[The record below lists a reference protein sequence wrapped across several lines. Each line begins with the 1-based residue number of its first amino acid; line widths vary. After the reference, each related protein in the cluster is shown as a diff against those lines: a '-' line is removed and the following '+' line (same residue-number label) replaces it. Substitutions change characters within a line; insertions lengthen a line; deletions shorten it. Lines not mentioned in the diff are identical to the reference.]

1 MATPQLSL
9 DRGTFLANL
18 RQSGLLSDKQFSDAE
33 STLPEATR
41 GRHVARKLVEQ
52 GILTR
57 FQAERLLA
65 GRTGGFV
72 LGQYRILDQLGSGG
86 MGRVYKAEHRTMR
99 RLVAL
104 KLLAPDLLKT
114 ERAQELFKREV
125 RAVAQLHHPNIVT
138 AYDANHVG
146 DRYYLIL
153 EYVEGPNLDQLVRE
167 QGPLPVGQACD
178 FIRQVA
184 LGLQHAHELG
194 MVHRDIKPANL
205 LIQRGDGRS
214 SRSVAKISDF
224 GLARLHESDLMTS
237 DGMGTI
243 VTKDN
248 VIMGTP
254 DYLSPEQARS
264 LHKVDIRSDLYSLG
278 CTFYFLL
285 AGRTPFPGGN
295 TLEKLVRHGTEQA
308 RPLSEFRSD
317 IPAPIVALIEK
328 LMAKEAADRFQTPA
342 DLAAALEPF
351 AVGGLTAWAARKS
364 AEEIGEEETP
374 DDSDLVLEGVGSGEA
389 AALVSTL
396 SSDLSPTSLV
406 TADFSG
412 TRLPRVHH
420 PDRHRR
426 LGLAVALAIAIV
438 GGLLGLAAVINLMLP
453 G

>member
-1 MATPQLSL
+1 M
-9 DRGTFLANL
+9 FLANL
-18 RQSGLLSDKQFSDAE
+18 RQSGLLTDQQFSEAE
-33 STLPEATR
+33 SQLPEATR

-65 GRTGGFV
+65 GRTGGFI
-72 LGQYRILDQLGSGG
+72 LGQYRILDQLGGGG

-99 RLVAL
+99 RHVAL
-104 KLLAPDLLKT
+104 KILAPHLLKT

-146 DRYYLIL
+146 DRYYLVL

-178 FIRQVA
+178 LIRQVA

-205 LIQRGDGRS
+205 LIQPGERRS
-214 SRSVAKISDF
+214 RRSVAKISDF
-224 GLARLHESDLMTS
+224 GLARLQESDLIS
-237 DGMGTI
+237 GDGAGTI

-248 VIMGTP
+248 MIMGTP
-254 DYLSPEQARS
+254 DFLSPEQARS

-285 AGRTPFPGGN
+285 AGKVPFPGGA

-308 RPLSEFRSD
+308 RPLKEFRSD
-317 IPAPIVALIEK
+317 IPDPIVALIEK
-328 LMAKEAADRFQTPA
+328 LMAKDAGDRFQTPA
-342 DLAAALEPF
+342 ELAAALEPY

-364 AEEIGEEETP
+364 SGEIGEEETP
-374 DDSDLVLEGVGSGEA
+374 VDSDLILEGVGSGEA

-396 SSDLSPTSLV
+396 SSDLSTTSLV
-406 TADFSG
+406 TAGFSG
-412 TRLPRVHH
+412 TRLPRAHH
-420 PDRHRR
+420 PEQRHRIWF
-426 LGLAVALAIAIV
+426 ALALAFAIV

-453 G
+453 GK